1 MSTKALKE
9 KIRQIIINDYGGF
22 LSPEGMNEAEVKAAI
37 NEIVNNIVKREHT
50 EISQEDKESLVQNVI
65 DEILGYGPIQGV
77 MLDPTITE
85 VMINGPKK
93 IYVERRAKME
103 LSSLTFESEQQLM
116 YLVYK
121 MLSYTRRRVDE
132 SNPYTEI
139 ALKDGARVNIIIP
152 PLAPEGPIITIR
164 KFLKEIRVAE
174 DLINLDTINQRMA
187 DFLIAC
193 IKAKVNIIFIG
204 ATGTGKTTTLNV
216 LSSYIPNNERI
227 ITIEDTAEL
236 KLSQDHVVRLEC
248 RPASIEGKGEVGIR
262 ELFKNSLRM
271 RPDRIIIGEIRGPE
285 ALDMMQAICSG
296 HAGSL
301 AILHANSSRDA
312 ISRLEMMAMLS
323 GLPLSLELIH
333 RQISETINLLVH
345 QEQLLDGS
353 RKVMQVT
360 QISGLKAGHIVLE
373 DIFYYDIQGFG
384 EGGKVLGTWKAT
396 GTLPIFYHMF
406 KKAGVN
412 LPEELFKKD

>member
-1 MSTKALKE
+1 MFKALKE
-9 KIRQIIINDYGGF
+9 KVRKIILSDYSGL
-22 LSPEGMNEAEVKAAI
+22 LSKEEVDDEVVKTAI
-37 NEIVNNIVKREHT
+37 NEIVSSIIRREHADL
-50 EISQEDKESLVQNVI
+50 SPEDKQSLINSVI

-77 MLDPTITE
+77 MKDPRVTE

-93 IYVERRAKME
+93 IYVERRDKME
-103 LSSLTFESEQQLM
+103 LSNVTFEDEQQLM
-116 YLVYK
+116 YLIYK
-121 MLSYTRRRVDE
+121 MLSPTRRRVDE

-152 PLAPEGPIITIR
+152 PLAPDGPIVTIR
-164 KFLKEIRVAE
+164 KFLKEICVVE
-174 DLINLDTINQRMA
+174 DLVNLGTIDKRMA
-187 DFLIAC
+187 DFLVAC
-193 IKAKVNIIFIG
+193 IKAKVNIIFTG

-216 LSSYIPNNERI
+216 LSSYIPNSERI

-236 KLSQDHVVRLEC
+236 KLVQDHVVRLES
-248 RPASIEGKGEVGIR
+248 RPVNIEGRGDVGIR

-296 HAGSL
+296 HSGSL

-312 ISRLEMMAMLS
+312 ISRLEMMVMLS
-323 GLPLSLELIH
+323 GLPLTLEVIH
-333 RQISETINLLVH
+333 RQISETINLIVH
-345 QEQLLDGS
+345 QEQLLDGV

-360 QISGLKAGHIVLE
+360 QISGLKDGQIVLE

-384 EGGKVLGTWKAT
+384 AEGQVLGTWKAT
-396 GTLPIFYHMF
+396 GVLPVFSPLF
-406 KKAGVN
+406 KKAGVA

>member
-1 MSTKALKE
+1 MLKALKE
-9 KIRQIIINDYGGF
+9 KVRKVIISDYGGF
-22 LSPEGMNEAEVKAAI
+22 LSPEGVDDREVKAAI
-37 NEIVNNIVKREHT
+37 LEIINNIVKREHT
-50 EISQEDKESLVQNVI
+50 EISQEDKESLIKNVV

-77 MLDPTITE
+77 MQDPTITE

-103 LSSLTFESEQQLM
+103 LSGLTFESEHQLM
-116 YLVYK
+116 YLIYK
-121 MLSYTRRRVDE
+121 MLSPTRRRVDE

-152 PLAPEGPIITIR
+152 PLAPDGPIVTIR
-164 KFLKEIRVAE
+164 KFLKEIRVVE
-174 DLINLDTINQRMA
+174 DLINLDTINKRMA
-187 DFLIAC
+187 DFLVAC
-193 IKAKVNIIFIG
+193 IKAKVNIIFTG

-216 LSSYIPNNERI
+216 LSSYIPNSDRI

-236 KLSQDHVVRLEC
+236 KLSQDHLVRLEC
-248 RPASIEGKGEVGIR
+248 RPASIEGRGEVSIR

-312 ISRLEMMAMLS
+312 ISRLEMMVMLS
-323 GLPLSLELIH
+323 GLPFSLEMIH
-333 RQISETINLLVH
+333 RQISETINLIVH

-353 RKVMQVT
+353 RKVMQIT
-360 QISGLKAGHIVLE
+360 QISGLKGGQIALE

-396 GTLPIFYHMF
+396 GILPVFYHLF
-406 KKAGVN
+406 KKAGVA